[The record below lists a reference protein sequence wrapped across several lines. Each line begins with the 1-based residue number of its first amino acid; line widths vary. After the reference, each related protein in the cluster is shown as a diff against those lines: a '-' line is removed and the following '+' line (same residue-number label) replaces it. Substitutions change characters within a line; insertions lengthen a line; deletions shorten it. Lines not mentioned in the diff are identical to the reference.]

1 MRLNDCIIEQ
11 KGDGICPIDINIAI
25 KTFTKRCYIS
35 KWQSNSSEKP
45 DSIPEYKL
53 VRVIYKKCF
62 SMKTTISEKD
72 AKILIKRLNLV
83 EHKSELFN
91 ISSTFLMPGVDINNI

>member
-1 MRLNDCIIEQ
+1 MRLNDCIIEY
-11 KGDGICPIDINIAI
+11 KDTGFCSIDINIAI

-35 KWQSNSSEKP
+35 KWQNNKTSLTPN
-45 DSIPEYKL
+45 YRL

-62 SMKTTISEKD
+62 SMRASISEKD

-91 ISSTFLMPGVDINNI
+91 SGSTFLMPGVDINNI